1 MKVIHWIAIIISLVA
16 LFTIVPA
23 PAYSQ
28 RQDMPFTQA
37 VPGAS
42 SAPLAAAPGGPG
54 YLMIHASG
62 FRPSTNDLQYISGL
76 VIQTLPTSPVTAYR
90 YTAPVELPQGATIK
104 QVTLYFRDNDPA
116 QFISVTLWQMG
127 MPSSSA
133 SGLATV
139 NSPVAGTTGDTFVQ
153 KTLTSS
159 PVVDNQANAYYL
171 DLTLPPNPV
180 INTIFVTGVR
190 IDFQYSGFLPAVTR

>member
-1 MKVIHWIAIIISLVA
+1 MKNIRWIAIIISLVA
-16 LFTIVPA
+16 LFAIVPG

-28 RQDMPFTQA
+28 RQDEPLTQA

-42 SAPLAAAPGGPG
+42 NALQAAAPGGPG
-54 YLMIHASG
+54 YIMLHASA
-62 FRPSTNDLQYISGL
+62 FRPTTNDLQYIIGL
-76 VIQTLPTSPVTAYR
+76 VIQTLPTSPVTSYR

-116 QFISVTLWQMG
+116 QSVNVTLWQMG
-127 MPSSSA
+127 LPGSSA
-133 SGLATV
+133 LGLATV
-139 NSPVAGTTGDTFVQ
+139 SSPVAGTTGDTFVQ

-171 DLTLPPNPV
+171 DLTLPPNPA
-180 INTIFVTGVR
+180 INTIFVSGVR
-190 IDFQYSGFLPAVTR
+190 IDFQYSMSLPAVVN